1 MAYSMTPVLGKCRAC
16 PWDMN
21 DPRHFREH
29 VPPQHWPRKMFEK
42 RKRIVINGRV
52 YNPEDTELDEW
63 GNPTLK
69 RATEPS
75 ADLVSVDSTPL
86 NTRPVCKCG
95 WAPKV
100 TSLHPENDIRLHT
113 VKSSK
118 HKVPVT
124 NV

>member
-1 MAYSMTPVLGKCRAC
+1 
-16 PWDMN
+16 
-21 DPRHFREH
+21 
-29 VPPQHWPRKMFEK
+29 MFEK